1 MAWKY
6 SHRRAAPFFSN
17 ETKMSCWHGVFR
29 SFSHAKSKVT
39 KKKKKVRIS
48 AATVTAWRGAPGRH
62 KQSNPCTHE
71 RPPLIYA

>member
-48 AATVTAWRGAPGRH
+48 AATQSQPGA
-62 KQSNPCTHE
+62 E
-71 RPPLIYA
+71 PLAGTSKATPAHTNVRL